1 MPDPYEQLG
10 GMSYDSYMNQQDP
23 YEQLGGMSYDSYM
36 SQPQN
41 PERSWWDTAKEMGA
55 SIAPSIVGGAVGSLV
70 GPWGTIAGA
79 ALGSGAGELWR
90 QDIAGEPTNLPLAA
104 LETGIGA
111 IPFGKQTAGLMGAIK
126 YGAKSGLGQSLVS
139 TIPRHLIT
147 TGELPTMGQAGT
159 EALFGTA
166 FGGATGGAMHF
177 LPQSKA
183 PNLIDPRS
191 DIPPNLKL
199 IGSGTT
205 VPVEA
210 APPPPVEGAPPIT
223 SKHPT
228 VDVSINDPARMAELK
243 SQGYVFVGVNENTAR
258 FIRPDLVDKTPTQTP
273 PNPIQDTRVNP
284 EREESIFLT
293 MKQIQD
299 EFGHPVTARERGDI
313 VSYTDPVTG
322 RTGWIRARPA
332 QPPNIEEPPIES
344 YDNER
349 LLRGETPFG
358 SANQPVRRNETLD
371 SLGFKTTDQVKPL
384 DLSEQLAKELQDVPP
399 LDIPLSEGEVEA
411 KYGMSI
417 DQAVHEGIVERVVQ
431 GGEVGYIEVQG
442 DLGIDIGGFRHI
454 GDEPRGGSA
463 NETPSEY
470 EIRQYLARMLG
481 REPTA
486 EEVQRAVDRQA
497 RTGEFTG
504 RIAPFPP
511 PEILAMRGDDLG
523 NVPRPPT
530 QAELDISRAGR
541 DAEDLADIQNGIDP
555 NRQPSFL
562 RPGEGEPSNWNKTLE
577 ELEAEGALAPG
588 GRYDPMRNYI
598 GEAVP
603 GIDKPRPQPNQ
614 GELPFGPFGGTSMR
628 GLPDDVD
635 FLMRQMQN
643 PSAPQGR
650 QPTQQKLPGGY
661 DTFGGIRKI
670 DPETGKPYQGGAAN
684 ERGPE
689 WFNHPDRIGAITDSK
704 QALAVNEYWH
714 NKSMEAFDRGDRIN
728 ADVYHNLANLAGER
742 HAHLVDTGEKLRSPN
757 EFSLDK
763 NHIFRQDLRNISN
776 ERLQAEL
783 DALGVQPH
791 DDPEVIRRIKAVED
805 EMDRRHNVADSIAP
819 GDARRFWQLKEMV
832 DSNVNMTDKEVKD
845 YNRLIR
851 YQTIKGFL
859 PEHYLPITNK
869 DEAIRSLTSAWK
881 AKPRLSDNVMEAVIN
896 KARPFLDDADV
907 DNLIKDLSP
916 TKTSTGNMPRSIEEA
931 QAHADDAFGRADQL
945 IEDGGVDDAH
955 KVIHDEAQR
964 LNKAGYA
971 NQAKE
976 LVDDWNAHVDQ
987 FFAKEDGTRA
997 SKLEDLTEQLND
1009 ALESKGATPSPSIVL
1024 DILRH
1029 INSAKDT
1036 GEALRNLSDIRS
1048 YVDSATTPTQ
1058 KEIFEDIYKRAFA
1071 KYHETIASAP
1081 KSLEDVG
1088 NTRSAEFDMMIRA
1101 ANIGKKSS
1109 SELPED
1115 FEDEFSRSFKNWE
1128 RQQNEPYAR
1137 GQLDLPLGAYEP
1149 GTSGGTAPR
1158 PRNELGQFISA
1169 MDAAKQQDLPGI
1181 VSPTGIKAKPE
1192 TIVTPE
1198 IKGGVDAPRVGDPPI
1213 QPPGNVPP
1221 NQVPPGSRPP
1231 VPDQPPASAKKTPK
1245 SDKSVWEQAYDAV
1258 RNLTTGLDISAPMR
1272 QGLPLIATK
1281 SWWTSWGTMLKAWGS
1296 QAAYDANLKSI
1307 NDHYLFQSYTLPDGK
1322 VLKGFGQRM
1331 GLRIDEIADVEEVT
1345 ASKLLEQYIPGIR
1358 QSNRSYNAYLK
1369 KLRADTFTNLIE
1381 DAKRISETTGK
1392 VNNPFTDETLAREIA
1407 EFVNTATGAAS
1418 LKMGVPSVMSR
1429 KGQWSFEQSAKQL
1442 SYVLFSPR
1450 QTFSRARML
1459 NPYTYT
1465 QAPPYVRKQYMKAM
1479 IASVGAW
1486 STIAGLA
1493 KLSGYAD
1500 EVSLDPTS
1508 ADFGKIRV
1516 GKTRLDAGG
1525 GFQQY
1530 LVATARLLSGQRT
1543 TAASGGGKGN
1553 TQVLGEGYQARTGL
1567 DVAQMFLSN
1576 KLHPLT
1582 KFGYDFLAASE
1593 YQPFQ
1598 VGDKIAQIAIPL
1610 YMQDAYEIITQDRPE
1625 ILPLLFPAAIGMGTQ
1640 TYEAG
1645 EATSRIVPPKYDYKY
1660 TGGERPFSDLYRK

>member
-431 GGEVGYIEVQG
+431 NGEVGYIEVQG

-463 NETPSEY
+463 NETPSED
-470 EIRQYLARMLG
+470 EIRRYLSRMLG
-481 REPTA
+481 RPATD
-486 EEVQRAVDRQA
+486 EEVARAIDRQA

-504 RIAPFPP
+504 RVAPFPP
-511 PEILAMRGDDLG
+511 PEILAMRDSDLG
-523 NVPRPPT
+523 NVPP
-530 QAELDISRAGR
+530 
-541 DAEDLADIQNGIDP
+541 
-555 NRQPSFL
+555 FL
-562 RPGEGEPSNWNKTLE
+562 RPGEGEPGLPFIHGDE
-577 ELEAEGALAPG
+577 YGQMPG
-588 GRYDPMRNYI
+588 PEDPRWTENQPPRL

-603 GIDKPRPQPNQ
+603 GIDKPRPQPAQ

-628 GLPDDVD
+628 GLPGDVD

-643 PSAPQGR
+643 PSQRASQGR

-689 WFNHPDRIGAITDSK
+689 WFNHPDRIGAITDAK

-742 HAHLVDTGEKLRSPN
+742 HAHLIDRTPSQLPPGHTDMEDGTRFIDLNQSMKINEPEMRMRKGFDKKHNTGSHY
-757 EFSLDK
+757 LDRTLAR
-763 NHIFRQDLRNISN
+763 IRQLAPKVMR
-776 ERLQAEL
+776 
-783 DALGVQPH
+783 DATP
-791 DDPEVIRRIKAVED
+791 D
-805 EMDRRHNVADSIAP
+805 EMKE
-819 GDARRFWQLKEMV
+819 LKEALDYVAQADDVPSDVEAALPDMV
-832 DSNVNMTDKEVKD
+832 NLYHNGMDRLRLADNKPLSLQEEADMI
-845 YNRLIR
+845 NRKPDVR
-851 YQTIKGFL
+851 
-859 PEHYLPITNK
+859 PI
-869 DEAIRSLTSAWK
+869 
-881 AKPRLSDNVMEAVIN
+881 
-896 KARPFLDDADV
+896 
-907 DNLIKDLSP
+907 
-916 TKTSTGNMPRSIEEA
+916 PRSAEEA

-1029 INSAKDT
+1029 INGAKDT

-1071 KYHETIASAP
+1071 KYHETIANAP

-1115 FEDEFSRSFKNWE
+1115 FEDEFSKSFKNWE

-1345 ASKLLEQYIPGIR
+1345 ASKVLEKYIPGIR